1 MIENKVQRSQSRP
14 GVATQPT
21 LDPDYTVGKYGNI
34 SSQINIKRQPTQ
46 SNILKCFFD
55 QQNTGAGIFTFLTQE
70 RSNFFGIIFIQEQ

>member
-55 QQNTGAGIFTFLTQE
+55 QQNTSAGRVFLRFKHRKEVIFLE
-70 RSNFFGIIFIQEQ
+70 